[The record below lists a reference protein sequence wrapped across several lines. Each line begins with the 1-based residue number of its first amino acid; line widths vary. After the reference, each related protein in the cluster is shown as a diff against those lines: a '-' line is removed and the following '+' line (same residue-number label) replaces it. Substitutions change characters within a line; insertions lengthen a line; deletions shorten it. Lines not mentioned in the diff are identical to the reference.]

1 MVAGTGGIGGA
12 GGVAGGVVAGTGG
25 VGGDAGGGGEGGMGG
40 TGGTGLELAMDECG
54 LDTGWIG
61 DEYCINPPPADKGFQ
76 IHIGPSNYDNPEPQF
91 VMEPEDER
99 TEQFDAVSGNTSNKY
114 YYWRQYRMRPGSHH
128 LIVSAGGFGG
138 RRLGGSQ
145 NPAKDN
151 PTAGVIAPE
160 NQGVGM
166 PLDANTPIGM
176 QLHYLNYTEAP
187 IIKEVWV
194 NFWYRDPEDVT
205 EPTKEVFSMLPM
217 FVTPGQHVVMQGTC
231 DISQSGRLLTAYGHV
246 HANNNRFS
254 LWRVRGGQRDL
265 LYESFDWEHPAVLE
279 YSSTVTNTPSNSATK
294 TSGGWNG
301 IVDLMPQDQLYFECE
316 ITNATQ
322 NVFVGQNEAHDD
334 EMCILVGDSIGAQ
347 VPIGCDPV
355 TVVQ

>member
-1 MVAGTGGIGGA
+1 
-12 GGVAGGVVAGTGG
+12 
-25 VGGDAGGGGEGGMGG
+25 
-40 TGGTGLELAMDECG
+40 MDECG
-54 LDTGWIG
+54 LDTGWVG
-61 DEYCINPPPADKGFQ
+61 DEYCINPPPEGEGFQ

-91 VMEPEDER
+91 VMEPNDEI
-99 TEQFDAVSGNTSNKY
+99 TEQFDAVSGNSTDKL

-145 NPAKDN
+145 NAAKDN

-166 PLDANTPIGM
+166 PIGASTPLGI
-176 QLHYLNYTEAP
+176 QLHYMNYTEAP

-194 NFWYRDPEDVT
+194 NFWYRDPADVT
-205 EPTKEVFSMLPM
+205 EPTMEVFSMSPM
-217 FVTPGQHVVMQGTC
+217 FVSPGQHVVIQGTC
-231 DISQSGRLLTAYGHV
+231 PITETGRLLTTYGHV

-254 LWRVRGGQRDL
+254 AWRVRGAQKDL
-265 LYESFDWEHPAVLE
+265 LYESFDWVHPAVLE
-279 YSSTVTNTPSNSATK
+279 YSSIVPNTPSDPATK

-301 IVDLMPQDQLYFECE
+301 IVDLMPGDDIYFECE

-322 NVFVGQNEAHDD
+322 NVFVGRNEAKDD
-334 EMCILVGDSIGAQ
+334 EMCILVGDSVGAR
-347 VPIGCDPV
+347 VPIACEYN
-355 TVVQ
+355 TVMQ